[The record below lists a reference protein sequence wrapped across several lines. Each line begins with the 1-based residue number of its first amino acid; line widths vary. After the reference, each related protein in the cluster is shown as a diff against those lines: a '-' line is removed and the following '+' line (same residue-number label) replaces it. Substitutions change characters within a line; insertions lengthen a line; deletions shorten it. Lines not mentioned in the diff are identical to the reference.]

1 MGPRWW
7 GRVRFIFISLF
18 YARVAAELSF
28 TGASDNW
35 QQFCWAPP
43 VQDEF
48 VFFSQIAAQCAFG
61 KVQPG
66 FVNYSACHREKKK
79 ISCHSRWEKGIKSGG
94 RQNKILWYLCHF
106 RLKVI
111 DLHFSVF
118 TCWDFFSLL
127 IWLWQKLDFKYRTL
141 PWQASKDQVE
151 TALMLHIMSNSL
163 VQHH

>member
-1 MGPRWW
+1 MGLRWW

-28 TGASDNW
+28 MGASDNW

-66 FVNYSACHREKKK
+66 FVNYSACHREKK
-79 ISCHSRWEKGIKSGG
+79 ISCHSRWEKGIKSGV

-111 DLHFSVF
+111 DLYFSFF
-118 TCWDFFSLL
+118 TRWDFFPINL
-127 IWLWQKLDFKYRTL
+127 TL
-141 PWQASKDQVE
+141 TESWFQIQDASVTSQQRPVK
-151 TALMLHIMSNSL
+151 TALMLYIMSYSL